1 MRSNSWSPVFWL
13 AIVCLCGSAAAAR
26 GQTAASASVTGTVRD
41 VQGLI
46 MPGVTVDIRNHATN
60 QLSEAVTDERGQF
73 RVLYLPV
80 GDYHL
85 SAQVS
90 GFTTANVNL
99 SLSIGDQIDLP
110 IVLRPAGLV
119 FVDTVVGDTP
129 LVETRRTELA
139 AAITPH
145 EVDSLP
151 LNGRNYLDL
160 ALLAPNVSRTNL
172 RSTDRF
178 AETSA
183 IPGTGVSVSGQRNLN
198 NNFVVDGLSANDD
211 AADLAGMYLSQEVV
225 REFEVVTSGG
235 GAEFG
240 RASSGT
246 ISVVTR
252 SGTNRNAGRAYEFF
266 RNDRFDAQNPLATRK
281 DPLNQNQF
289 GLTFGGPIVRDRTFW
304 FGNLERTQQDR
315 TGIVTIAPAS
325 VSAVNAALDAA
336 GYRGPRITTGNFST
350 GYTGNNAFLRVDHQ
364 AASGPRL
371 QLRYNVYHVTSANA
385 RNVGGLS
392 DVSRGAA
399 LDDTDHTAAASYLTT
414 RSSGMINEARMQVT
428 HSRLG
433 APVNDIVGPAVTI
446 AGAATFGTATSSPTG
461 RDTDV
466 IQAVDTVTVQHG
478 AHLVK
483 TGVDLLYNRIDILF
497 PGPLQGSYTFASLAA
512 FQRGTYSQYQQ
523 AFGVPS
529 LLQSN
534 PNLALFAQDEWR
546 LRADLTVDLGL
557 RYDLQW
563 LPQPIALDA
572 NNLSPRIGAAYAP
585 GNGKTVYRASG
596 GIYFDRV
603 PLRATSNAIQRDGTT
618 YQTAVLS
625 FGQAGAPV
633 WPAVLP
639 AFPAGVLVSITNI
652 NPNVQNQ
659 YNQQAAVQ
667 VERGLGS
674 RLSAQAGYSYVRGHG
689 ILMSRNV
696 NVPTLTAP
704 QAAALGVA
712 NLGRPNSAYGNISQ
726 YDALGDA
733 WFHGLTLSL
742 ETRRAAWGG
751 VRVSYTLSKAEDDAG
766 NAFFQT
772 PQTQNDILAD
782 KGPSDNDQR
791 HRLVVSGTLGDAS
804 TAPGADGS
812 SRLRRALGGMQI
824 GWVYSYGTALPFNI
838 VTGAD
843 NNNDTTVNDRPAGV
857 GRNAGRMPCFADLT
871 RACGTATFDMRLS
884 RALSLSATNRVEL
897 MLEGFN
903 LFNRANVVN
912 VNNTIGNG
920 ATTSATFQQVTAV
933 GDMRQLQLGVRWNF

>member
-1 MRSNSWSPVFWL
+1 MRKKSCSLAVRL
-13 AIVCLCGSAAAAR
+13 AIACLCWSAIDPSVLAQAV
-26 GQTAASASVTGTVRD
+26 TSATVTGTIRD
-41 VQGLI
+41 TSDAVVPGATVQ
-46 MPGVTVDIRNHATN
+46 IRNKATN
-60 QLSEAVTDERGQF
+60 QVWPAVTDMRGRF
-73 RVLYLPV
+73 RLLYLPV
-80 GDYHL
+80 GDYRL
-85 SAQVS
+85 SVELS
-90 GFTTANVNL
+90 GFTPITTSLTL
-99 SLSIGDQIDLP
+99 SVGDQVDVPL
-110 IVLRPAGLV
+110 VLAPAAV
-119 FVDTVVGDTP
+119 TESVRVDAEAP
-129 LVETRRTELA
+129 LVEARRTELA
-139 AAITPH
+139 SAVTPQ
-145 EVDSLP
+145 EVESLP

-172 RSTDRF
+172 RTTDRF

-246 ISVVTR
+246 ISVVTQ
-252 SGTNRNAGRAYEFF
+252 SGSNRNGGRAYEFF
-266 RNDRFDAQNPLATRK
+266 RNDIFDAQNPLAIRK

-325 VSAVNAALDAA
+325 VIAVNATLDAS
-336 GYRGPRITTGNFST
+336 GYRGPRITTGNFPT
-350 GYTGNNAFLRVDHQ
+350 GYTGNNAFLRIDHQ
-364 AASGPRL
+364 ASAGPRL
-371 QLRYNVYHVTSANA
+371 QVRYNLYNVTSANV

-392 DVSRGAA
+392 DISRGAA
-399 LDDTDHTAAASYLTT
+399 LDDTDHSVAASYLTT
-414 RSSGMINEARMQVT
+414 LSSGMINEARLQYT

-446 AGAATFGTATSSPTG
+446 AGVANFGVATSSPTG

-466 IQAVDTVTVQHG
+466 VQAVDTVTIQHG
-478 AHLVK
+478 THLVK
-483 TGVDLLYNRIDILF
+483 TGVDVLYNRINILF
-497 PGPLQGSYTFASLAA
+497 PGALQGSYTFTSLAT
-512 FQRGTYSQYQQ
+512 FQRGVYSQYQQ

-534 PNLALFAQDEWR
+534 PNLGLFAQDEWR
-546 LRADLTVDLGL
+546 LRPDLTVDLGL

-572 NNLSPRIGAAYAP
+572 NNVSPRIGAAYAP
-585 GNGKTVYRASG
+585 GNGKTVYRASAG
-596 GIYFDRV
+596 LYFDRI
-603 PLRATSNAIQRDGTT
+603 PLRATSNAIQRDGTN

-625 FGQAGAPV
+625 FGQAGAPA

-639 AFPAGVLVSITNI
+639 VFPAGVLVSITNI
-652 NPNVQNQ
+652 NPNVPNQ
-659 YNQQAAVQ
+659 YNEQAAVQ
-667 VERGLGS
+667 VERAIGS
-674 RLSAQAGYSYVRGHG
+674 TLSAQAGYSYVRGRG

-696 NVPTLTAP
+696 NVPTRTAA
-704 QAAALGVA
+704 QAALLGIP
-712 NLGRPNSAYGNISQ
+712 NLGRPNPAFGNISQ

-733 WFHGLTLSL
+733 WLNGLTMSL
-742 ETRRAAWGG
+742 ETRKTSWGAA
-751 VRVSYTLSKAEDDAG
+751 RLSYTLSNAEDTAG

-772 PQTQNDILAD
+772 PQTQNDILAE

-791 HRLVVSGTLGDAS
+791 HRVVVSGTVG
-804 TAPGADGS
+804 DGS
-812 SRLRRALGGMQI
+812 STRLRRALGGVQI

-871 RACGTATFDMRLS
+871 QACGAATFDVRLS
-884 RALSLSATNRVEL
+884 RAFLLSPTNRVEV

-920 ATTSATFQQVTAV
+920 ATPSATFQQVTAV

>member
-1 MRSNSWSPVFWL
+1 MRLKYWSPAIWL
-13 AIVCLCGSAAAAR
+13 AILCLMGAPAPAR
-26 GQTAASASVTGTVRD
+26 GQTATSATVTGIVRD
-41 VQGLI
+41 TMNLP
-46 MPGVTVDIRNHATN
+46 MPGVTIEIRNHATN
-60 QLSEAVTDERGQF
+60 QLSQAVTDAAGRF
-73 RVLYLPV
+73 RILYLPV

-90 GFTTANVNL
+90 GFTTTNVNL
-99 SLSIGDQIDLP
+99 SLAVGDQIDVP
-110 IVLRPAGLV
+110 IVLKPAGLE
-119 FVDTVVGDTP
+119 FVDTVVGGAP

-139 AAITPH
+139 SAITPH

-172 RSTDRF
+172 RTTDRF

-246 ISVVTR
+246 ISVVTQ
-252 SGTNRNAGRAYEFF
+252 SGTNQVRGRAYEFF
-266 RNDRFDAQNPLATRK
+266 RNNLFDEQSPLATRE

-289 GLTFGGPIVRDRTFW
+289 GFTLGGPIVRDRTFW
-304 FGNLERTQQDR
+304 FGNVEGTQQDR

-325 VSAVNAALDAA
+325 VSAVNAALDAS
-336 GYRGPRITTGNFST
+336 GYRGPRISTGNFPT
-350 GYTGNNAFLRVDHQ
+350 GYTAANAFLRVDHQ
-364 AASGPRL
+364 AAAGPRL
-371 QLRYNVYHVTSANA
+371 QVRYNVYHVTSANA
-385 RNVGGLS
+385 RNVSGLS

-399 LDDTDHTAAASYLTT
+399 LDDTDQTVAASLLTS
-414 RSSGMINEARMQVT
+414 RSSSTINELRAQYT

-433 APVNDIVGPAVTI
+433 APVNDIIGPSVSI
-446 AGAATFGTATSSPTG
+446 AGVANFGTATSSPTG

-466 IQAVDTVTVQHG
+466 IQAIDTVTMQHG
-478 AHLVK
+478 SHLVK
-483 TGVDLLYNRIDILF
+483 SGVDLLYNRINITF
-497 PGPLQGSYTFASLAA
+497 PGALQGSYTFTTLAN
-512 FQRGTYSQYQQ
+512 FQRGIYSQYQQ
-523 AFGVPS
+523 AFGEPS

-546 LRADLTVDLGL
+546 PRHDLTIDAGL

-563 LPQPIALDA
+563 LPQPIQLDA
-572 NNLSPRIGAAYAP
+572 NNVSPRLGLSYAP
-585 GNGKTVYRASG
+585 GDGKTVVRASG
-596 GIYFDRV
+596 GIYFDRI
-603 PLRATSNAIQRDGTT
+603 PLRATSNAIQRDGTK

-625 FGQAGAPV
+625 FGQAGAPA

-639 AFPAGVLVSITNI
+639 SFPAGVLVSISNI
-652 NPNVQNQ
+652 NPEVQNQ

-667 VERGLGS
+667 VERAIGS
-674 RLSAQAGYSYVRGHG
+674 LLSAQAGYSYVRGHQ
-689 ILMSRNV
+689 ILMSHNV
-696 NVPTLTAP
+696 NVPTLTAA
-704 QAAALGVA
+704 QAAAQGIA
-712 NLGRPNSAYGNISQ
+712 NLGRPNPAFGNISQ

-733 WFHGLTLSL
+733 WFNGLTLSL
-742 ETRRAAWGG
+742 ETRRAPWGG

-791 HRLVVSGTLGDAS
+791 HRLVVSGTLGDGPS
-804 TAPGADGS
+804 TA
-812 SRLRRALGGMQI
+812 LRRALGGVQF
-824 GWVYSYGTALPFNI
+824 GWVYAYGTALPFNV

-857 GRNAGRMPCFADLT
+857 GRNSARMPCFSDLT
-871 RACGTATFDMRLS
+871 RTCGTSTLDMRIS
-884 RALSLSATNRVEL
+884 RALTFSTSQRIEL

-903 LFNRANVVN
+903 LFNRTNVVN

-920 ATTSATFQQVTAV
+920 PVPAATFQQVTAV
-933 GDMRQLQLGVRWNF
+933 GDMRQFQLGVRWSF

>member
-1 MRSNSWSPVFWL
+1 MRSKWWSPAAWL
-13 AIVCLCGSAAAAR
+13 AILCLCSAAPAR
-26 GQTAASASVTGTVRD
+26 AQAGASATVTGIVRD
-41 VQGLI
+41 TDGLP

-60 QLSEAVTDERGQF
+60 QVSEGVTDERGRF
-73 RVLYLPV
+73 RILYLPV

-85 SAQVS
+85 AAQIA
-90 GFTTANVNL
+90 GFTTTNVNL
-99 SLSIGDQIDLP
+99 SLAVGDQIDLP
-110 IVLRPAGLV
+110 IVMKPAGV
-119 FVDTVVGDTP
+119 SFVDTVVADSP
-129 LVETRRTELA
+129 LIETRRTELA
-139 AAITPH
+139 AAITPR

-172 RSTDRF
+172 RTTDRF

-183 IPGTGVSVSGQRNLN
+183 IPGTGVSVAGQRNLN

-246 ISVVTR
+246 ISVVTQ
-252 SGTNRNAGRAYEFF
+252 SGSNRNSGRAYEFF
-266 RNDRFDAQNPLATRK
+266 RNDIFDAQNPLAIRK

-289 GLTFGGPIVRDRTFW
+289 GMTFGGPIVRNRTFW

-325 VSAVNAALDAA
+325 VTAVNTALDAA
-336 GYRGPRITTGNFST
+336 GYRGPRISTGNFPT
-350 GYTGNNAFLRVDHQ
+350 GYRGNNAFLRVDHQ
-364 AASGPRL
+364 ASSGARL
-371 QLRYNVYHVTSANA
+371 QLRYNLYNVTSANA
-385 RNVGGLS
+385 RNVGGLG

-399 LDDTDHTAAASYLTT
+399 LDDTDHNLAASYLTT
-414 RSSGMINEARMQVT
+414 KSSGTINEVRVQYM

-433 APVNDIVGPAVTI
+433 APVNDTIGPAVSI
-446 AGAATFGTATSSPTG
+446 AGVANFGTATSSPTG

-466 IQAVDTVTVQHG
+466 VEAVDTLTVQRG
-478 AHLVK
+478 AHLAK
-483 TGVDLLYNRIDILF
+483 AGVDILYNRINITF
-497 PGPLQGSYTFASLAA
+497 PGALQGSYTFTNLAN
-512 FQRGTYSQYQQ
+512 FQRGIYSQYQQ
-523 AFGVPS
+523 AFGEPS

-546 LRADLTVDLGL
+546 PRSDLTIDLGL

-563 LPQPIALDA
+563 LPQPTSLDT
-572 NNLSPRIGAAYAP
+572 NNVSPRIGAAYAP
-585 GNGKTVYRASG
+585 GNGKTVYRASAG
-596 GIYFDRV
+596 LYFDRI
-603 PLRATSNAIQRDGTT
+603 PLRATSNAIQRDGTK

-639 AFPAGVLVSITNI
+639 SFPAGVLVSISNI
-652 NPNVQNQ
+652 NPNVPNQ
-659 YNQQAAVQ
+659 YNEQAAVQ
-667 VERGLGS
+667 VERGFGS
-674 RLSAQAGYSYVRGHG
+674 MLSAQAGYSYVRGHG
-689 ILMSRNV
+689 ILLSHNV
-696 NVPTLTAP
+696 NVPTLTAA
-704 QAAALGVA
+704 QAALLGVP
-712 NLGRPNSAYGNISQ
+712 NLGRPNPAFGNISQ
-726 YDALGDA
+726 YDALGDS
-733 WFHGLTLSL
+733 WFNGLTVSL
-742 ETRRAAWGG
+742 ETRKAPWGG
-751 VRVSYTLSKAEDDAG
+751 ARVSYTLSNAQDDAG

-791 HRLVVSGTLGDAS
+791 HRLVVSGTIG
-804 TAPGADGS
+804 DGS
-812 SRLRRALGGMQI
+812 STALRHALAGVEI

-857 GRNAGRMPCFADLT
+857 GRNSGRMPCFSDLT
-871 RACGTATFDMRLS
+871 QPCGTATFDMRIS
-884 RALSLSATNRVEL
+884 RVFSFSATNRIDLIFEA
-897 MLEGFN
+897 FN

-920 ATTSATFQQVTAV
+920 ATPSPTFQQVTAV
-933 GDMRQLQLGVRWNF
+933 GDMRQVQLGIRWNF

>member
-1 MRSNSWSPVFWL
+1 MRSKFWSPVFWL
-13 AIVCLCGSAAAAR
+13 AIVCLCCGATAAR
-26 GQTAASASVTGTVRD
+26 GQTVASASVTGVVRD
-41 VQGLI
+41 SSGLVV
-46 MPGVTVDIRNHATN
+46 PGVTVDIRNHATN
-60 QLSEAVTDERGQF
+60 QVSQTFTDPDGRF
-73 RVLYLPV
+73 RILYLPV

-85 SAQVS
+85 SAQLL

-99 SLSIGDQIDLP
+99 SLSVGDQIDVP
-110 IVLRPAGLV
+110 IVLKPSGLAV
-119 FVDTVVGDTP
+119 TESVIGAAP

-139 AAITPH
+139 SAITPR

-183 IPGTGVSVSGQRNLN
+183 IPGTGVSVAGQRNLN

-246 ISVVTR
+246 ISVVTQ
-252 SGTNRNAGRAYEFF
+252 SGSNRIGGRAYEFF
-266 RNDRFDAQNPLATRK
+266 RNDRFDEQNPLALRK

-289 GLTFGGPIVRDRTFW
+289 GLTLGGPIVHDRTFW

-325 VSAVNAALDAA
+325 VIAVNNALDTV
-336 GYRGPRITTGNFST
+336 GYRGPRITTGNFPT
-350 GYTGNNAFLRVDHQ
+350 GYTSTNGFVRVDHQ

-371 QLRYNVYHVTSANA
+371 QFRYNVYNVTSANA
-385 RNVGGLS
+385 RNVSGLS

-399 LDDTDHTAAASYLTT
+399 LDDTDHTVAASLLTA
-414 RSSGMINEARMQVT
+414 RSSGMINEVRAQYT

-433 APVNDIVGPAVTI
+433 APVNDLIGPAVGI
-446 AGAATFGTATSSPTG
+446 AGVANFGTATSSPTG

-466 IQAVDTVTVQHG
+466 LQAIDTVTVQHG
-478 AHLVK
+478 SHLLK
-483 TGVDLLYNRIDILF
+483 TGVDLLYNRINITF
-497 PGPLQGSYTFASLAA
+497 PGALQGSYTFTTLQN
-512 FQRGTYSQYQQ
+512 FQRGIYSQYQQ
-523 AFGVPS
+523 AFGAPS

-546 LRADLTVDLGL
+546 LRNDLTIDAGL

-563 LPQPIALDA
+563 LPQPINLDA
-572 NNLSPRIGAAYAP
+572 NNVSPRAGIAYAP
-585 GNGKTVYRASG
+585 GDGKTVYRASAG
-596 GIYFDRV
+596 LYFDRI
-603 PLRATSNAIQRDGTT
+603 PLRATSNAIQRDGTK

-625 FGQAGAPV
+625 FGQIGAPA
-633 WPAVLP
+633 WPNVLP
-639 AFPAGVLVSITNI
+639 SFPAGVLVSINNI
-652 NPNVQNQ
+652 NTDVQNQ
-659 YNQQAAVQ
+659 HNQQAGVQ
-667 VERGLGS
+667 VERALGS
-674 RLSAQAGYSYVRGHG
+674 FLSAQAGYSYVRGHG
-689 ILMSRNV
+689 ILMSHNV
-696 NVPTLTAP
+696 NVPTLTVA
-704 QAAALGVA
+704 QAALLGVA
-712 NLGRPNSAYGNISQ
+712 NLGRPNPNYGNITQ
-726 YDALGDA
+726 YDAIGDA
-733 WFHGLTLSL
+733 WFNGLTLSL
-742 ETRRAAWGG
+742 ETRRAPWGG
-751 VRVSYTLSKAEDDAG
+751 VRVSYTLSDAQDDAG
-766 NAFFQT
+766 NAFFQS

-791 HRLVVSGTLGDAS
+791 HRLVVSGTLGDGTSAS
-804 TAPGADGS
+804 F
-812 SRLRRALGGMQI
+812 RRALGGMQI
-824 GWVYSYGTALPFNI
+824 GWVYSYGTPLPFNV

-843 NNNDTTVNDRPAGV
+843 NNSDTTVNDRPAGV
-857 GRNAGRMPCFADLT
+857 GRNSARMPCFNDLSQ
-871 RACGTATFDMRLS
+871 ACGVATFDMRVS
-884 RALSLSATNRVEL
+884 RAISFSATNRVEL
-897 MLEGFN
+897 ILEGFN

-920 ATTSATFQQVTAV
+920 AAPAATFKQVTAV
-933 GDMRQLQLGVRWNF
+933 GDMRQLQLGVRWSF

>member
-1 MRSNSWSPVFWL
+1 MRSKLWSPAFWL
-13 AIVCLCGSAAAAR
+13 AIVCLCCAAPSARA
-26 GQTAASASVTGTVRD
+26 QASTSATVTGSVRD
-41 VQGLI
+41 SSGLVV
-46 MPGVTVDIRNHATN
+46 PGATVEIRNHATN
-60 QLSEAVTDERGQF
+60 QVSQAITDAGGRF
-73 RVLYLPV
+73 RILYLPV

-99 SLSIGDQIDLP
+99 RLAVGDQIDVP
-110 IVLRPAGLV
+110 IVLKPAGLV
-119 FVDTVVGDTP
+119 FVDTVVGGTP

-139 AAITPH
+139 SAITPH

-172 RSTDRF
+172 RTTDRF

-246 ISVVTR
+246 ISVVTQ
-252 SGTNRNAGRAYEFF
+252 SGTNRNGGRAYEFF

-281 DPLNQNQF
+281 DPLNQHQF

-315 TGIVTIAPAS
+315 TGIVTIAPAA
-325 VSAVNAALDAA
+325 VTAVNAALDAA
-336 GYRGPRITTGNFST
+336 GFRGPRIATGNFAT
-350 GYTGNNAFLRVDHQ
+350 GYTGNNAFVRVDHQ

-371 QLRYNVYHVTSANA
+371 QMRYSVYNVTSANA
-385 RNVGGLS
+385 RNVGGLG
-392 DVSRGAA
+392 DISRGAA
-399 LDDTDHTAAASYLTT
+399 LDDTDHTAAISYLTT
-414 RSSGMINEARMQVT
+414 LSSGMINEARAQYA

-433 APVNDIVGPAVTI
+433 APVNDSVGPAVGI
-446 AGAATFGTATSSPTG
+446 AGVANFGTATSSPTG
-461 RDTDV
+461 RDTDAV
-466 IQAVDTVTVQHG
+466 QAVDTLTIQHG
-478 AHLVK
+478 DHLLK
-483 TGVDLLYNRIDILF
+483 AGADLLYNRIDITF
-497 PGPLQGSYTFASLAA
+497 PGALQGSYTFTSLAN
-512 FQRGTYSQYQQ
+512 FQRGVYSQYQQ
-523 AFGVPS
+523 AFGQTS

-534 PNLALFAQDEWR
+534 PNVALFAQDEWR
-546 LRADLTVDLGL
+546 PRPDLTLDLGL

-563 LPQPIALDA
+563 MPQPINLDT
-572 NNLSPRIGAAYAP
+572 NNVSPRVGAAYAP
-585 GNGKTVYRASG
+585 GDGKTVVRASA
-596 GIYFDRV
+596 GIYFDRI
-603 PLRATSNAIQRDGTT
+603 PLRATSNAIQRDGTK

-639 AFPAGVLVSITNI
+639 AFPSGVLVSISTI
-652 NPNVQNQ
+652 NPDVQNQ
-659 YNQQAAVQ
+659 YNRQAALQ
-667 VERGLGS
+667 VERAVGTW
-674 RLSAQAGYSYVRGHG
+674 LSAQAGYSYVRGHG

-696 NVPTLTAP
+696 NVPTLTAA

-712 NLGRPNSAYGNISQ
+712 NLGRPNPAYGNISQ

-733 WFHGLTLSL
+733 WFNGLTLAL
-742 ETRRAAWGG
+742 ETRRAPWGG
-751 VRVSYTLSKAEDDAG
+751 VRVSYTLSKSEDDAG

-772 PQTQNDILAD
+772 PQIQNDILAD

-791 HRLVVSGTLGDAS
+791 HRLVVSGTVG
-804 TAPGADGS
+804 DGS
-812 SRLRRALGGMQI
+812 SAALRHAFGGMQI

-843 NNNDTTVNDRPAGV
+843 NNNDTTVNDRPDGI
-857 GRNAGRMPCFADLT
+857 GRNAGRLPCFGDLT
-871 RACGTATFDMRLS
+871 QTCGSATLDMRLS
-884 RALSLSATNRVEL
+884 RTLSFSSTNRLDLIV
-897 MLEGFN
+897 EGFN

-920 ATTSATFQQVTAV
+920 ATPSATFRQVTAV
-933 GDMRQLQLGVRWNF
+933 GDMRQLQLGVRWSF

>member
-1 MRSNSWSPVFWL
+1 MRSKYWSPAFWL
-13 AIVCLCGSAAAAR
+13 AMMCLCSAATPAR
-26 GQTAASASVTGTVRD
+26 GQTVTSASVTGIVRD
-41 VQGLI
+41 SSGLVV
-46 MPGVTVDIRNHATN
+46 PGATIDIRNHATN
-60 QLSEAVTDERGQF
+60 QVSQAVTDSGGRF
-73 RVLYLPV
+73 RILYLPV

-85 SAQVS
+85 SAQLS

-99 SLSIGDQIDLP
+99 ALAVGDQIDVP
-110 IVLRPAGLV
+110 IVLKPAGLV
-119 FVDTVVGDTP
+119 FVDTVVGGAP

-139 AAITPH
+139 SAITPH

-172 RSTDRF
+172 RTTDRF

-246 ISVVTR
+246 ISVVTQ
-252 SGTNRNAGRAYEFF
+252 SGTNRPGGRAYEFF
-266 RNDRFDAQNPLATRK
+266 RNDRFDEQNPLATRR
-281 DPLNQNQF
+281 DPLNQNQY
-289 GLTFGGPIVRDRTFW
+289 GLTFGGPLVRDRTFW
-304 FGNLERTQQDR
+304 FANLERTQQDR

-325 VSAVNAALDAA
+325 VTAVNAALDGS
-336 GYRGPRITTGNFST
+336 GYRGPRLSTGNFAT

-371 QLRYNVYHVTSANA
+371 QLRYNVYNVTSANA

-399 LDDTDHTAAASYLTT
+399 LDDTDHNAAASYLTT
-414 RSSGMINEARMQVT
+414 LSSGMINEARAQYT

-446 AGAATFGTATSSPTG
+446 SGVANFGTATSSPTG
-461 RDTDV
+461 RDADV
-466 IQAVDTVTVQHG
+466 VQAVDTVTVQHG
-478 AHLVK
+478 AHLLK
-483 TGVDLLYNRIDILF
+483 TGADLLYNRVNIIF
-497 PGPLQGSYTFASLAA
+497 PGALQGSYTFTSLANV
-512 FQRGTYSQYQQ
+512 QRGIYSQYQQ

-546 LRADLTVDLGL
+546 PRAGLTLDLGL

-563 LPQPIALDA
+563 LPRPIALDA
-572 NNLSPRIGAAYAP
+572 NNVSPRIGAAYAP
-585 GNGKTVYRASG
+585 GDGKTVLRASAG
-596 GIYFDRV
+596 VYFDRI
-603 PLRATSNAIQRDGTT
+603 PLRATSNAIQRDGTK
-618 YQTAVLS
+618 YQTAVLP
-625 FGQAGAPV
+625 FGQTGAPL
-633 WPAVLP
+633 WPTVLP
-639 AFPAGVLVSITNI
+639 AFPAGVLVSISNI

-667 VERGLGS
+667 VERALGS
-674 RLSAQAGYSYVRGHG
+674 ALSAQAGYSYVRGHG
-689 ILMSRNV
+689 ILLSHNV
-696 NVPTLTAP
+696 NVPTLTAA

-712 NLGRPNSAYGNISQ
+712 NLGRPNPNFGNISQ

-733 WFHGLTLSL
+733 WFNGLTLSL
-742 ETRRAAWGG
+742 ETRHAPWGG

-772 PQTQNDILAD
+772 PQTQNDIRAD
-782 KGPSDNDQR
+782 HGPSDNDQR
-791 HRLVVSGTLGDAS
+791 HRLVVSGTVGDS
-804 TAPGADGS
+804 TGTA
-812 SRLRRALGGMQI
+812 LRHALGGVRV
-824 GWVYSYGTALPFNI
+824 GWVCSYGTALPFNI

-857 GRNAGRMPCFADLT
+857 GRNSARMPCFADLT
-871 RACGTATFDMRLS
+871 QTCGTATFDMRIS
-884 RALSLSATNRVEL
+884 RALAFSATNRLEL

-920 ATTSATFQQVTAV
+920 ATPSPTFQQVTAV
-933 GDMRQLQLGVRWNF
+933 GDMRQLQLGVRWSF

>member
-1 MRSNSWSPVFWL
+1 MRSKCWSPAIWL
-13 AIVCLCGSAAAAR
+13 AMLCICCAATSVR
-26 GQTAASASVTGTVRD
+26 GQTVASASVTGTVRD
-41 VQGLI
+41 SSDLI
-46 MPGVTVDIRNHATN
+46 VPGATIEIRNHATN
-60 QLSEAVTDERGQF
+60 QVWQAVTDARGRF
-73 RVLYLPV
+73 RIVYLPV

-99 SLSIGDQIDLP
+99 SLAVGDQIDVP
-110 IVLRPAGLV
+110 IVLKPAGLV
-119 FVDTVVGDTP
+119 FVDEVVGDTP
-129 LVETRRTELA
+129 FVETRRTELA
-139 AAITPH
+139 SAITPH

-172 RSTDRF
+172 RTTDRF

-183 IPGTGVSVSGQRNLN
+183 IPGTGVSVAGQRNLN

-225 REFEVVTSGG
+225 REFEVVVSGG

-246 ISVVTR
+246 ISVVTQ
-252 SGTNRNAGRAYEFF
+252 SGTNRNRGRAYEFF
-266 RNDRFDAQNPLATRK
+266 RNDRFDEPNPLATRK
-281 DPLNQNQF
+281 DPLNQNQY

-336 GYRGPRITTGNFST
+336 GYRGPRITTGNFAT
-350 GYTGNNAFLRVDHQ
+350 GYTGNNAFVRIDHQ

-371 QLRYNVYHVTSANA
+371 QFRYNVYHVTSANA
-385 RNVGGLS
+385 RNVSGLS

-414 RSSGMINEARMQVT
+414 LSSGMINEARVQYT

-433 APVNDIVGPAVTI
+433 APVNDVIGPAVGI
-446 AGAATFGTATSSPTG
+446 AGVANFGTATSSPTG
-461 RDTDV
+461 RDADV
-466 IQAVDTVTVQHG
+466 FQAVDTVTVQHG
-478 AHLVK
+478 THLVK
-483 TGVDLLYNRIDILF
+483 TGVDLLYNRVNITY
-497 PGPLQGSYTFASLAA
+497 PGALQGSYTFTSLAN
-512 FQRGTYSQYQQ
+512 FQRGVYSQFQQ

-546 LRADLTVDLGL
+546 PRADLTIDAGL

-563 LPQPIALDA
+563 LPQPINLDA
-572 NNLSPRIGAAYAP
+572 NNVSPRIGAAYAP
-585 GNGKTVYRASG
+585 GGGKTVYRASAG
-596 GIYFDRV
+596 VYFDRV
-603 PLRATSNAIQRDGTT
+603 PLRATSNAIQRDGTK

-625 FGQAGAPV
+625 FGQVGAPA
-633 WPAVLP
+633 WPNVLP
-639 AFPAGVLVSITNI
+639 AFPAGVLVSISNI

-659 YNQQAAVQ
+659 HNQQAGFQ
-667 VERGLGS
+667 IERALGS
-674 RLSAQAGYSYVRGHG
+674 SLSAQAGYSYVRGHG
-689 ILMSRNV
+689 ILMSHNV
-696 NVPTLTAP
+696 NVPTLTAA

-712 NLGRPNSAYGNISQ
+712 NLGRPNPNFGNISQ
-726 YDALGDA
+726 YDAIGDA
-733 WFHGLTLSL
+733 WFNGVTASL
-742 ETRRAAWGG
+742 ETRHAPWGG

-791 HRLVVSGTLGDAS
+791 HRLVVSGTLGD
-804 TAPGADGS
+804 GS
-812 SRLRRALGGMQI
+812 SAAIRRAIGGLKI

-843 NNNDTTVNDRPAGV
+843 NNNDTTVNDRPGGV
-857 GRNAGRMPCFADLT
+857 GRNSGRVPCFADFT
-871 RACGTATFDMRLS
+871 QACGTATFDMRVS
-884 RALSLSATNRVEL
+884 RALSFSRTNRLEL

-912 VNNTIGNG
+912 VNNTIGNSS
-920 ATTSATFQQVTAV
+920 APSATFQQVTAV
-933 GDMRQLQLGVRWNF
+933 GDMRQLQLGVRWSF